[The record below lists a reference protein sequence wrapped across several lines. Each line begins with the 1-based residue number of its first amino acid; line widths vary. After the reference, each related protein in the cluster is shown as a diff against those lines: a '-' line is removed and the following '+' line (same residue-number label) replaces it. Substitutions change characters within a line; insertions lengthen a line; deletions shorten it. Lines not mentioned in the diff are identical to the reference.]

1 MHMNLEDLL
10 HAEAGHSPQPQA
22 TISKPEDMQMVLAKH
37 ARLPMLPPVITT
49 SSIVRPLT
57 QKIAMPPSQMAGPIV
72 RLPFQGPQ
80 RPTKPGIEA
89 YRNFVLNIDAHDK
102 AVATAQLASLAE
114 TSGQVPTIHDNYRPV
129 FIIDGRRIESSAKSN
144 PKKEAKRTQQDQ
156 TQSPRVNTPKT
167 RLTDSLLPEVLFKE
181 SETAGEENKANS
193 HVSDVDA
200 LIDAHVALP
209 TDGNALP
216 MSLRAEHPARCCSP
230 GKDDGHSQ
238 STESAVAASA
248 DNPGLPVDG
257 IVLDAAAVNPSD
269 DIAGKGKGKA
279 SLDLATLA
287 DQPTARSL
295 TASRL
300 GVALKQDENTH
311 LQQCSSVDNW
321 TETLSLEA
329 LGMEQLMQRQ
339 EQTDIMDLH
348 TPATMRPENEGDEKT
363 EEVPINL

>member
-1 MHMNLEDLL
+1 
-10 HAEAGHSPQPQA
+10 
-22 TISKPEDMQMVLAKH
+22 
-37 ARLPMLPPVITT
+37 
-49 SSIVRPLT
+49 
-57 QKIAMPPSQMAGPIV
+57 MPPSQMAGPVV

-89 YRNFVLNIDAHDK
+89 YQNFVLNIDAHDK

-144 PKKEAKRTQQDQ
+144 PKKEAKRTRQDQ

-167 RLTDSLLPEVLFKE
+167 RLTDALLPEALFEE

-193 HVSDVDA
+193 HAPDVDA
-200 LIDAHVALP
+200 LIDALGALP

-216 MSLRAEHPARCCSP
+216 MSLSAEEPACCCSP

-238 STESAVAASA
+238 STESAVAANA
-248 DNPGLPVDG
+248 DTPGLPVDG
-257 IVLDAAAVNPSD
+257 IVLDTVAGNPID

-279 SLDLATLA
+279 SLDLATLT
-287 DQPTARSL
+287 DQPTSRSL

-300 GVALKQDENTH
+300 SIVLEQDGDTQ
-311 LQQCSSVDNW
+311 LQQCSNLDNW

-339 EQTDIMDLH
+339 EQSDTTDLH
-348 TPATMRPENEGDEKT
+348 TPAAMRPENEGDEKT